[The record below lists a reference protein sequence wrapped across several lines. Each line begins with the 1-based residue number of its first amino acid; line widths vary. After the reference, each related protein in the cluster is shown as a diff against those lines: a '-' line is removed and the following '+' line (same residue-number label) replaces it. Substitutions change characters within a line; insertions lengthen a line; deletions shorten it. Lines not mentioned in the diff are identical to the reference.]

1 MTGLEISK
9 KYYEEFGEPMLR
21 EKFPDLLPHIAVGV
35 FGSGSECFGFDDE
48 VSRDHDFDPGFM
60 ILIPGEDVVDRKAEF
75 SLERA
80 YAALP
85 KEFMGVTRPTLS
97 PVGGS
102 RRGVI
107 RYEEFF
113 KEKVGALWDGVLG
126 HAASSALGVGHAASD
141 ALGASGAP
149 DASGDMDAAAWLLTP
164 SFALAEATNG
174 EIFFDGSGLVSRA
187 REVLKFYPEDVMKKK
202 LAGHLLLMAQAGQ
215 YNYMRCI
222 AHGENAA
229 VQLAVIEFARNAMSV
244 AFLLNRAY
252 EPFYKW
258 SFRAMRSLPKLSLI
272 AELLEYLIT
281 TDNEGE
287 LAHDKYDVIEGIAA
301 DIIDELIEQDL
312 TKANCGDLEK
322 HAYSVNDGIA
332 ESELRNLHILSGV

>member
-1 MTGLEISK
+1 MMTGLEISK

-21 EKFPDLLPHIAVGV
+21 EKFPEILPHIAVGV

-75 SLERA
+75 ALERA

-85 KEFMGVTRPTLS
+85 KEFMGVTRPSLS
-97 PVGGS
+97 PVGGN

-107 RYEEFF
+107 RYEDFF
-113 KEKVGALWDGVLG
+113 REKIGALYEFAIG
-126 HAASSALGVGHAASD
+126 AAGEIGATGAAGEGSANA
-141 ALGASGAP
+141 GATAG
-149 DASGDMDAAAWLLTP
+149 DAATWLMTP
-164 SFALAEATNG
+164 SFALSEATNG
-174 EIFFDGSGLVSRA
+174 EIFFDGAG
-187 REVLKFYPEDVMKKK
+187 EVTRVRDALAFYPDDVMKKK
-202 LAGHLLLMAQAGQ
+202 LAGHLLLMAQSGQ
-215 YNYMRCI
+215 YNYTRCI
-222 AHGENAA
+222 THGENAA
-229 VQLAVIEFARNAMSV
+229 AQLAAIEFAKNTMS
-244 AFLLNRAY
+244 AIFLLNRAY

-258 SFRAMRSLPKLSLI
+258 SFRALRNLPKLSLT

-281 TDNEGE
+281 TDNEGD
-287 LAHDKYDVIEGIAA
+287 LAQDKYDVIEGIAA
-301 DIIDELIEQDL
+301 DVIDELMDQGL

-332 ESELRNLHILSGV
+332 ESELRNLHVLSGV

>member
-1 MTGLEISK
+1 MKGLEISK
-9 KYYEEFGEPMLR
+9 AYYKEFGEPMLK
-21 EKFPDLLPHIAVGV
+21 EKFPELMDKIAVGV

-60 ILIPGEDVVDRKAEF
+60 ILLPGEDLVDRKEEF
-75 SLERA
+75 ALERA

-85 KEFMGVTRPTLS
+85 KDFMGVKRPSLS
-97 PVGGS
+97 PVGGN

-107 RYEEFF
+107 RAEEFF
-113 KEKVGALWDGVLG
+113 KEKVGALYDAVRG
-126 HAASSALGVGHAASD
+126 AAAGAAGS
-141 ALGASGAP
+141 GASATGGGAG
-149 DASGDMDAAAWLLTP
+149 ACAGAAWLTTP

-174 EIFFDGSGLVSRA
+174 EVFFDGLGEVTRL
-187 REVLKFYPEDVMKKK
+187 REELGFYPDDIMKKK

-215 YNYMRCI
+215 YNYTRCI
-222 AHGENAA
+222 QHGENAA
-229 VQLAVIEFARNAMSV
+229 AQLAAIEFAKNTMSV
-244 AFLLNRAY
+244 IFLMNRRY

-258 SFRAMRSLPKLSLI
+258 SFRAMRELPKLSLT

-287 LAHDKYDVIEGIAA
+287 LAQDKYDVIEGIAS
-301 DIIDELIEQDL
+301 DIIDELMEQGL

-332 ESELRNLHILSGV
+332 GSELRNLHVLAAV